1 MSDLGRY
8 KVPRE
13 VELGREVRM
22 EQRRSANRTALF
34 GILGV
39 LVLCVCMSLGICGLA
54 YGMQLGPFSP
64 DGQFSF
70 NLGAPPTPTR
80 IVSSSRTP
88 TAVPYGRPGRNDAG
102 LRVTISSYQRPLAAE
117 DIEIPNGQELVLV
130 TVKLENSR
138 TTGGPIKY
146 SPENFA
152 LVSPE
157 GDRFEP
163 TIGGIT
169 TGENLQAG
177 EIAPGETARG
187 DLVFYIYSDIPDLE
201 LAWTSADGKTRLF
214 QLTR

>member
-34 GILGV
+34 GVAGV
-39 LVLCVCMSLGICGLA
+39 LALCVCMALGLCGLA
-54 YGMQLGPFSP
+54 YGMQIGPFGP
-64 DGQFSF
+64 DGQLSSIFGS
-70 NLGAPPTPTR
+70 PPTPTR
-80 IVSSSRTP
+80 IVSSSRSP

-102 LRVTISSYQRPLAAE
+102 LRVTISSYQRPLPAE
-117 DIEIPNGQELVLV
+117 DIEIPDGQELVLV
-130 TVKLENSR
+130 TIKLENSR

-146 SPENFA
+146 APENFA
-152 LVSPE
+152 LVSAE

-177 EIAPGETARG
+177 ELAPGETARG
-187 DLVFYIYSDIPDLE
+187 DLIFYIYSDISDLD
-201 LAWTSADGKTRLF
+201 LAWTSADGKTRLL